1 MNIIESCELGRRFGR
16 TWALR
21 DCTLAVPAGHVVALV
36 GPNGAGKTTLLNLA
50 VGLLRP
56 TCGHMSVLAGELP
69 GSPTARRSIG
79 FVAQDA
85 PLYGHLSVADML
97 LVARNMNLTWDDGR
111 ARTRLAELAIPPD
124 RKVRNLSGG
133 QKAQLALTIAVAKR
147 PEVLILDEPLATLD
161 PLARHDF
168 MSSLM
173 VTVAEDGLSVVFSS
187 HVVSELE
194 RIADYLVVLN
204 NGQLQIAGEV
214 ESLLAGHQILTGRGG
229 EQFLD
234 SHQVSVVHAL
244 EAEAQTHVL
253 VRMLASEGGV
263 PGWQS
268 QPARLEDLVLS
279 YLREPGARMLPGPT
293 VAAPGDSPA
302 VPA

>member
-1 MNIIESCELGRRFGR
+1 MNIIESCGLGKRFGR

-50 VGLLRP
+50 VGLLRA
-56 TCGHMSVLAGELP
+56 TSGHLSVLSGERP
-69 GSPTARRSIG
+69 GSATARSRIG

-85 PLYGHLSVADML
+85 PLYGHLTVADML
-97 LVARNMNLTWDDGR
+97 LVARTVNPNWDDDR
-111 ARTRLAELAIPPD
+111 AHARVSDLHTPHD
-124 RKVRNLSGG
+124 RKVRQLSGG
-133 QKAQLALTIAVAKR
+133 QRAQLALTIAVAKR
-147 PEVLILDEPLATLD
+147 PEVLVLDEPLAALD

-173 VTVAEDGLSVVFSS
+173 AAVAEDGLSVVFSS

-204 NGQLQIAGEV
+204 NGRLQIAGEV
-214 ESLLAGHQILTGRGG
+214 EYLLASHRTLTGPVG
-229 EQFLD
+229 ERFLD
-234 SHQVSVVHAL
+234 SHQVAVIHAQ
-244 EAEAQTHVL
+244 EAAAQTHLL
-253 VRMLASEGGV
+253 VRTSAGDGDL

-268 QPARLEDLVLS
+268 HPVSLETLVLG
-279 YLREPGARMLPGPT
+279 YLREPRARMLPGPA
-293 VAAPGDSPA
+293 VAAPGGGPA

>member
-1 MNIIESCELGRRFGR
+1 MNIIESCGLGKRFGR
-16 TWALR
+16 AWALR
-21 DCTLAVPAGHVVALV
+21 DCTLAVPAGHVVALI

-56 TCGHMSVLAGELP
+56 TCGRMSVLSGEQP
-69 GSPTARRSIG
+69 GSPQTRRRIG

-97 LVARNMNLTWDDGR
+97 LVARNMNLSWDHAR
-111 ARTRLAELAIPPD
+111 ARSRLVELAIPLD
-124 RKVRNLSGG
+124 RKVRNLSSG
-133 QKAQLALTIAVAKR
+133 QRAQLALTIAVAKR
-147 PEVLILDEPLATLD
+147 PEALILDEPLAALD

-173 VTVAEDGLSVVFSS
+173 VTVAEDGLSVVLSS

-214 ESLLAGHQILTGRGG
+214 ESLLASHQILTGRAGAR
-229 EQFLD
+229 FLD

-253 VRMLASEGGV
+253 VRTLASECGV

-268 QPARLEDLVLS
+268 QPARLEDLVLG
-279 YLREPGARMLPGPT
+279 YLRQPGARTLPGPA
-293 VAAPGDSPA
+293 VAAAGDSPV